1 MKTALFS
8 FFLIVPIVLILLVLI
23 GVYVYRDAKRRG
35 MNAVLWTLIAL
46 LSPALVGFIIYL
58 LARNS
63 YSDLECPQ
71 CAAPVEEDYLACPRC
86 GAKLRPACPGC
97 AAPVEPDWKVCPRC
111 AAPLD
116 GADSGVTPPHR
127 RQDKGLRKILIA
139 VILAPLLLIVFAVL
153 SFVLFLS
160 PAYMSSA
167 ALQEVTFDEYDQQQ
181 PSETVKNAV
190 HSWLDGLE
198 VREDRAY
205 ALRYDYYDELTDVNK
220 YYFLIYIPAGGGQS
234 HFSAGM
240 GSGLFGSTFNL
251 ELERTGDSG
260 SLLCAQV
267 QNKGGPPKL
276 NITLDGK
283 RIPCQVSVRD
293 YNPTTFFIIPDY
305 SQPETGEAQTL
316 PAVCVISQMENG
328 QWDAAASK
336 QTAVDDPDLLRKLMA
351 AIDGGER
358 LPASHPI
365 YEGMDEAFTNSFSIL
380 VYYQFFPEEAI
391 PFAHLMVCRQ
401 DGVCYL
407 LDNRIR
413 IGGNIRRLDGDFYG
427 LLESLF

>member
-160 PAYMSSA
+160 PAYMSSCKA
-167 ALQEVTFDEYDQQQ
+167 A
-181 PSETVKNAV
+181 
-190 HSWLDGLE
+190 
-198 VREDRAY
+198 
-205 ALRYDYYDELTDVNK
+205 
-220 YYFLIYIPAGGGQS
+220 
-234 HFSAGM
+234 
-240 GSGLFGSTFNL
+240 
-251 ELERTGDSG
+251 ER
-260 SLLCAQV
+260 
-267 QNKGGPPKL
+267 
-276 NITLDGK
+276 
-283 RIPCQVSVRD
+283 
-293 YNPTTFFIIPDY
+293 
-305 SQPETGEAQTL
+305 
-316 PAVCVISQMENG
+316 M
-328 QWDAAASK
+328 
-336 QTAVDDPDLLRKLMA
+336 
-351 AIDGGER
+351 
-358 LPASHPI
+358 
-365 YEGMDEAFTNSFSIL
+365 
-380 VYYQFFPEEAI
+380 
-391 PFAHLMVCRQ
+391 
-401 DGVCYL
+401 
-407 LDNRIR
+407 
-413 IGGNIRRLDGDFYG
+413 
-427 LLESLF
+427 